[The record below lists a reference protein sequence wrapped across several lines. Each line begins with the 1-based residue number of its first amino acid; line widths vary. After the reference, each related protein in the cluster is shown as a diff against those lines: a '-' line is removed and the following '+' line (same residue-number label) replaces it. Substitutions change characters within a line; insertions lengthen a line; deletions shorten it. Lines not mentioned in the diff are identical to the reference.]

1 MSSEQIE
8 SVQVILGPAA
18 IINHALKRS
27 YRDNLAGAMS
37 CDNHA
42 SPVRVV
48 VNVMAPPNPTE
59 IEAVLFQSLD
69 EFSRAEIP
77 GRLGHTLTTTTGVD

>member
-8 SVQVILGPAA
+8 SVQVILGPAT

-37 CDNHA
+37 GDNHA

-48 VNVMAPPNPTE
+48 VNVMAPRTRLRLKPSCSKALMNSL
-59 IEAVLFQSLD
+59 VLRF
-69 EFSRAEIP
+69 R
-77 GRLGHTLTTTTGVD
+77 GVLVIR